1 MMEKNKS
8 ARGRAKHRRDIV
20 NSEAE
25 QGVYLG
31 SIFQIDRFNQA
42 DSQRDKFSRA
52 LRENELNVHDLME
65 VLCNNSL
72 SVTGENGDRKS
83 TTKFSQNL
91 SLNCDENQGAILQSR
106 HPFLVPEETGN
117 RQTLVKSGLFS
128 HQPASARAFRRD
140 RPAMNFG
147 REILVSPCRVIPQ
160 RLQEFQ
166 DQFSV
171 EWL

>member
-91 SLNCDENQGAILQSR
+91 SLNCDENQGA
-106 HPFLVPEETGN
+106 
-117 RQTLVKSGLFS
+117 LFFA
-128 HQPASARAFRRD
+128 PT
-140 RPAMNFG
+140 
-147 REILVSPCRVIPQ
+147 E
-160 RLQEFQ
+160 
-166 DQFSV
+166 
-171 EWL
+171 